1 MAYPAYSFVVID
13 TTVEGVTTSAVTV
26 YTTPQAAKAAYV
38 VAVNAGKRAYLYE
51 KPIPNLFR
59 RNDSQPLP

>member
-26 YTTPQAAKAAYV
+26 YATPQAAKAAYV

-51 KPIPNLFR
+51 KPLPTLFK